1 SGRLSSTS
9 LPSLSLRLA
18 APSTTSRRF
27 TPESLVAPTTLPAGD
42 SENRTALMTTS
53 WPASRGPSAFGSVT
67 SPFFAV
73 TLASLWAFSGLRD
86 TVVTVWPRDTASLV
100 RRVPILPVPPTIA
113 IFMSLLSS
121 SVNGFVRQ
129 DEVGAAFADHDG
141 GRVGVAADDIRHDR
155 GVRNSQARDATHL
168 EPRIEHRHLVAVR
181 SHLAGAHRME
191 QRRCVPERIIA
202 QFSIGRDAGTGHDL
216 LAEIG
221 LEGRRR
227 QDLPRRLDA
236 VHQHRDVLFVV
247 EEIWNHFGPHAR
259 VARCELHRAAALGPQ
274 HGKIDA
280 EAVEIRD
287 IPIRHLVGRHEGELQ
302 IGVLHVGPAA
312 REAA

>member
-1 SGRLSSTS
+1 MWDLPSLSTSNSSRPSRNLPVRSPGPISAEGDRKVQSSPVSPRSVSRNLRPAPASPRHASGRLSSTS

-18 APSTTSRRF
+18 APPTTSRRF

-181 SHLAGAHRME
+181 SHLAG
-191 QRRCVPERIIA
+191 
-202 QFSIGRDAGTGHDL
+202 
-216 LAEIG
+216 
-221 LEGRRR
+221 
-227 QDLPRRLDA
+227 
-236 VHQHRDVLFVV
+236 
-247 EEIWNHFGPHAR
+247 
-259 VARCELHRAAALGPQ
+259 
-274 HGKIDA
+274 
-280 EAVEIRD
+280 
-287 IPIRHLVGRHEGELQ
+287 
-302 IGVLHVGPAA
+302 
-312 REAA
+312 